1 MLFDFLKK
9 KRQEKA
15 DDQQHWRERWQS
27 LVPEENRSVPVTV
40 DGQTRIAYI
49 QINQFVVMLQD
60 GLLMKA
66 HFFDVCEFFQKAGY
80 HVIWLMRCVQDVEGG
95 YLKLVRME
103 DGGARCRWKWRKPT
117 TNFGRWTSDN
127 YNVSILIQHRQ
138 VPPEITDLKTCKTR
152 VLQRVT
158 WAESDDNTQMMSI
171 TLEQVKKS
179 EEITSYIRK
188 ADESLSALGFTEHS
202 FAHVGL
208 VSAQASAIL
217 KTLGYDDRT
226 CELAAIAGWLH
237 DIGNVINRI
246 DHAQSGAVMAFRIL
260 DKMGASPEETATI
273 ITAIGNH
280 DEKTAFPVNPVAAA
294 LILADKMDVRA
305 NRVREKARAAFDIH
319 DRVNYSVKK
328 HEVTLTEKEIC
339 LTLAIDTEVCAVIEY
354 FEIFMD
360 RMLLCRRAAEKLGL
374 HFALVINGQRMA

>member
-127 YNVSILIQHRQ
+127 RCVTILLQYKLLCACLAGILRPVRLPMIKDVVLPVQLQDRSMC
-138 VPPEITDLKTCKTR
+138 ISCKIR
-152 VLQRVT
+152 RRPGNCMSGQADVAVAHQDA
-158 WAESDDNTQMMSI
+158 AET
-171 TLEQVKKS
+171 
-179 EEITSYIRK
+179 K
-188 ADESLSALGFTEHS
+188 AS
-202 FAHVGL
+202 
-208 VSAQASAIL
+208 
-217 KTLGYDDRT
+217 
-226 CELAAIAGWLH
+226 
-237 DIGNVINRI
+237 
-246 DHAQSGAVMAFRIL
+246 
-260 DKMGASPEETATI
+260 
-273 ITAIGNH
+273 
-280 DEKTAFPVNPVAAA
+280 
-294 LILADKMDVRA
+294 
-305 NRVREKARAAFDIH
+305 VREI
-319 DRVNYSVKK
+319 
-328 HEVTLTEKEIC
+328 
-339 LTLAIDTEVCAVIEY
+339 
-354 FEIFMD
+354 
-360 RMLLCRRAAEKLGL
+360 
-374 HFALVINGQRMA
+374 

>member
-127 YNVSILIQHRQ
+127 RCVTILLQYKPAPDGPLEHCTEHI
-138 VPPEITDLKTCKTR
+138 
-152 VLQRVT
+152 LQRVQ
-158 WAESDDNTQMMSI
+158 WAESSDNAQMVPS
-171 TLEQVKKS
+171 
-179 EEITSYIRK
+179 R
-188 ADESLSALGFTEHS
+188 TE
-202 FAHVGL
+202 FATVG
-208 VSAQASAIL
+208 VPGTPA
-217 KTLGYDDRT
+217 
-226 CELAAIAGWLH
+226 ELANWLR
-237 DIGNVINRI
+237 GGFM
-246 DHAQSGAVMAFRIL
+246 S
-260 DKMGASPEETATI
+260 
-273 ITAIGNH
+273 
-280 DEKTAFPVNPVAAA
+280 
-294 LILADKMDVRA
+294 AD
-305 NRVREKARAAFDIH
+305 
-319 DRVNYSVKK
+319 
-328 HEVTLTEKEIC
+328 L
-339 LTLAIDTEVCAVIEY
+339 
-354 FEIFMD
+354 
-360 RMLLCRRAAEKLGL
+360 
-374 HFALVINGQRMA
+374 